1 MTDFPKILLVCDTLK
16 IILSF
21 YTRAPSSQPP
31 SGHRESKQSQ
41 VNLPGSLN
49 ILLNYA
55 SAQTHNPY
63 QQSKQPD
70 MLADF
75 AGLAGFHIN
84 RTTRRKDDGLA
95 VLFDKKRSKPGHFCR
110 RVKK

>member
-1 MTDFPKILLVCDTLK
+1 VRYFKDYLK
-16 IILSF
+16 FLHTSTIIAASLW
-21 YTRAPSSQPP
+21 TQGIQTESSQPA
-31 SGHRESKQSQ
+31 QF
-41 VNLPGSLN
+41 GSLN